1 MNTDELNGLLSLIAD
16 ENYEMVVDSQYDEMT
31 DEFSAEFEMMR
42 YASESYNDDA
52 IVYGNLL

>member
-16 ENYEMVVDSQYDEMT
+16 ENYKIVVDSQYDEMT
-31 DEFSAEFEMMR
+31 DEFSAEFEMMS

-52 IVYGNLL
+52 